1 MKRKYSGKCSNG
13 CKRHTRLRR
22 SSTMP
27 TRTKRKVSKPRIAD
41 EIMAGMRE
49 IERMLDEGKTPK
61 QMFTVKTIEIP
72 DPNSYRAKQIRDLR
86 ETLVVSQAV
95 FAHLLGVSVILVKS
109 WERGAREPSL
119 MARRLLDTIK
129 ADPSRWLATVREMAA
144 A

>member
-1 MKRKYSGKCSNG
+1 MSKATRKR
-13 CKRHTRLRR
+13 LQ
-22 SSTMP
+22 
-27 TRTKRKVSKPRIAD
+27 KPRVAD

-49 IERMLDEGKTPK
+49 LERMMDQKKTPA

-72 DPNSYRAKQIRDLR
+72 QPGNYRGAKIRKLR
-86 ETLVVSQAV
+86 QSLGVSQAL

-109 WERGAREPSL
+109 WERNVREPNA

-129 ADPSRWLATVREMAA
+129 ADPSRWLATMRRMAA